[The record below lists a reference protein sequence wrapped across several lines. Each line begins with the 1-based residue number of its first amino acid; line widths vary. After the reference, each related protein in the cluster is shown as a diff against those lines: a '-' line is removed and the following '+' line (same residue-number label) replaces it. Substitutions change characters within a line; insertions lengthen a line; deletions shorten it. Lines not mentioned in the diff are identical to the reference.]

1 MAEVINII
9 PINPTTFEY
18 QEYSVEDTSLIN
30 SNIIDTK
37 FDPSTDYLEY
47 FIYDLNNELLYID
60 NLGFNNY
67 RLIDNQLVLTPE
79 KDLILNTFTE
89 GQYNTL
95 YNILSNK
102 LGSSYLNTLYIQ
114 EISSDRTELRLNTT
128 SIPNDELIQKTNEFI
143 SQQNS
148 EIGYLDFYINFGN
161 NKLVIAN
168 NILLDNSNSSDP
180 TILIKLY
187 EPLPLEFNVKTEC
200 WVSEK
205 IAESVAYNISISETF
220 NIDDFNIKIKGPN
233 LNLSVQDKINN
244 TTNYASYTNLKTTTS
259 SQNSGSFYYQLN
271 SILANKGI
279 TVNIDY
285 SDYSQFVNLSSAQT
299 RLENFYYKLSLI
311 EGYQTSASLSSGTST
326 NYYVSSSNIL
336 YQNKINDII
345 TNFDG
350 YEYHL
355 YFESSSTSWPKTN
368 SNLPYIN
375 TGTNSVLGQSFLISQ
390 SLSASIY
397 DDNNNNNLI
406 NAIPSYILEDSNN
419 NQYKLFIEMLGQMF
433 DSIWI
438 YIKDVTNK
446 SNADN
451 RLDHG
456 ISKDL
461 VAEVLTDL
469 GFKLYQNNFSSDN
482 LYSSYLG
489 FTNSG
494 SLYNIPYT
502 SDSLPVD
509 TGWEYINLYVTAS
522 ATGSLVPTDNI
533 NKEVYKRIYHNLPYL
548 LKTKGTVESL
558 RTLLNIFGIPDTILR
573 INEFGG
579 KDKNPNTWDQWQ
591 NEFNYTFTNS
601 GLGRLTI
608 PFTASSSPYGT
619 TFPKAIEFRFKTSGL
634 PTSSIPYSQSLF
646 VSSGSATCF
655 GVFLEYTGSGYNT
668 GSYNGSIID
677 PDYQYATLKF
687 ISGSLSSSV
696 YLPFYDGDWWSV
708 LINADSSSATTYTL
722 YAKNKI
728 YDGVD
733 GNTIGFQASSSFTGT
748 NFWRTAGAL
757 VFGTGSVLNGKTY
770 NTFSGS
776 YQEIRYYNIPL
787 SESAFNDYVMNPS
800 SIEGNALSGSQSS
813 YNSLFFRLPLGGEL
827 YTGSTSV
834 HPGIT
839 GSSVTQS
846 FTGAPSTGSFS
857 GSYSFINN
865 TETIF
870 YDQPAVGIQNIV
882 SNKLKI
888 INTSLPYSGST
899 DPNIPYNKT
908 LSPFISIQQNYY
920 ASSSFTNDVNYVE
933 IAFSPQNE
941 INEDIMSTLGYFN
954 IGDYIGDP
962 RQINTLNQ
970 SYPDLD
976 VLRTNYFQKY
986 FSNYDWNDYLRLI
999 KFFDNSL
1006 FKILQDFIPV
1016 KTSLASGTVIKQ
1028 NLLERNKYPVPQMES
1043 TQSEYTGSIPMYTIT
1058 GSDGGSF
1065 PNLSSSLYSQITQS
1079 WIGSY
1084 SSYSGSIPY
1093 TQDDLSEFFDGELS
1107 GSNLI
1112 VENGELSSCY
1122 LTLYTLY
1129 TNASLGTVQSVI
1141 SSYPGPSLSIPFN
1154 IDYDKTYYISFSYN
1168 NLDLGNS
1175 ITIVDNI
1182 GTSLYTVTRGALD
1195 AASGTI
1201 NNIEL
1206 KNALYPIG
1214 FNTTDIGGCPI
1225 TNVTLSKFDFNDLN
1239 NDCDP
1244 LLNNAVDN
1252 RLNSY
1257 YMDVDYSNNSIIPV
1271 NQQLLLTGS
1280 AFKFPIPDSN
1290 YTSYRSVN
1298 PRYDGSKTTSPDFN
1312 LPIYNRPSDAFIIN
1326 QYSLPTPSIES
1337 QIPNASRYSNYFVY
1351 FDWIGGAN
1359 PQYPGGG
1366 NIHCT
1371 YLIGIDGVAIPLT
1384 TDNVNLNTIE
1394 NIFIKGKTA
1403 NILPAVYSAGSSS
1416 AQVEIVEGGALY
1428 DTIFLKSGSANTSSN
1443 SNLDIVYEISA
1454 GSPDTTYDDIYFQ
1467 TGSSTTL
1474 IDTGSI
1480 PAYSKGWL
1488 ASMITGSSPV
1498 LGKVIRYGFDNDV
1511 IQIYNKNTGRYVTGG
1526 TDSIEYED
1534 TYFPLQIGDFIR
1546 FGFDTG
1552 GISGSDY
1559 SFNQQLYTINKLTAG
1574 DYNDVTSS
1582 LQITSVITGSFPY
1595 NPNQQNFRIFRRI
1608 PNESFVLVKYNPSYG
1623 DPGFLVPTNFN
1634 PAYDPYTLAKKA
1646 GIIS

>member
-18 QEYSVEDTSLIN
+18 QEYSIEDTSLIN

-37 FDPSTDYLEY
+37 FNPNTDYLEY
-47 FIYDLNNELLYID
+47 FIYNLNNDLLYVN
-60 NLGFNNY
+60 NLSFNNY
-67 RLIDNQLVLTPE
+67 KLIDNQLVLTPE
-79 KDLILNTFTE
+79 NDLVLNSFTE

-128 SIPNDELIQKTNEFI
+128 SIPNNELVQKTNEFVL
-143 SQQNS
+143 QQNS

-180 TILIKLY
+180 TVLIKLY
-187 EPLPLEFNVKTEC
+187 EPLPLEFNIKTEC

-220 NIDDFNIKIKGPN
+220 NIDDINIKIKGPN
-233 LNLSVQDKINN
+233 LNLQVQDKINN

-271 SILANKGI
+271 SILSNKGI

-285 SDYSQFVNLSSAQT
+285 SDYSQFINLSSAQT

-311 EGYQTSASLSSGTST
+311 EGYQKSASLSSGTST

-368 SNLPYIN
+368 TNPPYIN

-419 NQYKLFIEMLGQMF
+419 NQYRLFIEMLGQMF
-433 DSIWI
+433 DSVWV

-451 RLDHG
+451 RLDYG

-502 SDSLPVD
+502 SDLLPAA

-522 ATGSLVPTDNI
+522 ATGSLVPTDDI

-591 NEFNYTFTNS
+591 NEYNYAFANS
-601 GLGRLTI
+601 GSGKITI

-646 VSSGSATCF
+646 VSSLSGTNCF

-668 GSYNGSIID
+668 GSYSGSIID
-677 PDYQYATLKF
+677 PNYQYATLKF

-696 YLPFYDGDWWSV
+696 YLPFYDGNWWSV
-708 LINADSSSATTYTL
+708 LINVNSSSATTYTL

-733 GNTIGFQASSSFTGT
+733 GNTLGFQASSSFTGT
-748 NFWRTAGAL
+748 NFWSTSGQL
-757 VFGTGSVLNGKTY
+757 FFGTGSILNGKTY
-770 NTFSGS
+770 SALSGS
-776 YQEIRYYNIPL
+776 YQEIRYYNVPL
-787 SESAFNDYVMNPS
+787 SESAFNAYVMNPS
-800 SIEGNALSGSQSS
+800 SIEGNTLSGSQSS
-813 YNSLFFRLPLGGEL
+813 KNSLFFRLPLGGEL

-839 GSSVTQS
+839 GSFVTQS
-846 FTGAPSTGSFS
+846 FTGISSTGSFS
-857 GSYSFINN
+857 GSYNFGAN

-888 INTSLPYSGST
+888 INTSLPYGGST
-899 DPNIPYNKT
+899 DPNVPYNKT

-920 ASSSFTNDVNYVE
+920 ASSSYTNDVDYVE
-933 IAFSPQNE
+933 VAFSPQNE

-962 RQINTLNQ
+962 RQISSNDE

-1006 FKILQDFIPV
+1006 FKTLQDFIPV

-1028 NLLERNKYPVPQMES
+1028 NLLERNKYPVPQIEF

-1065 PNLSSSLYSQITQS
+1065 PNLSSSLYSQVTQS
-1079 WIGSY
+1079 WVGSY
-1084 SSYSGSIPY
+1084 SSYSGSIFY

-1112 VENGELSSCY
+1112 VENGELNNCNIEIIPVYTTSS
-1122 LTLYTLY
+1122 LF
-1129 TNASLGTVQSVI
+1129 TNINPNSGGDYFR
-1141 SSYPGPSLSIPFN
+1141 SYDL
-1154 IDYDKTYYISFSYN
+1154 DYDKTYYFSFTITEIN
-1168 NLDLGNS
+1168 GITPGVLQLWNDGNS
-1175 ITIVDNI
+1175 NNV
-1182 GTSLYTVTRGALD
+1182 LYTSPTISAG
-1195 AASGTI
+1195 GTLTVDKL
-1201 NNIEL
+1201 EL
-1206 KNALYPIG
+1206 SKILSPLTFKAIG
-1214 FNTTDIGGCPI
+1214 PSSTGFSI
-1225 TNVTLSKFDFNDLN
+1225 TNFTIFEAYIES
-1239 NDCDP
+1239 DCLP
-1244 LLNNAVDN
+1244 LLNNTIDN

-1257 YMDVDYSNNSIIPV
+1257 YMDVDYSNNSVIPV

-1290 YTSYRSVN
+1290 YTAYRSVN

-1312 LPIYNRPSDAFIIN
+1312 LPIYNRPSNAFINN
-1326 QYSLPTPSIES
+1326 QYSITTPSTES
-1337 QIPNASRYSNYFVY
+1337 QIPNVSRYSNYFVY

-1384 TDNVNLNTIE
+1384 TDNVNLNIIE
-1394 NIFIKGKTA
+1394 NIFVKGKTA
-1403 NILPAVYSAGSSS
+1403 NILPTVYSAGSSS

-1428 DTIFLKSGSANTSSN
+1428 DTIFINSGSTTDFTAGGFVAYNESGNAIIYGVPTLLTQSS
-1443 SNLDIVYEISA
+1443 SPILYDS
-1454 GSPDTTYDDIYFQ
+1454 GSGWLKYML
-1467 TGSSTTL
+1467 TGS
-1474 IDTGSI
+1474 GV
-1480 PAYSKGWL
+1480 G
-1488 ASMITGSSPV
+1488 GSSQIKYLQP
-1498 LGKVIRYGFDNDV
+1498 LGSNFYL
-1511 IQIYNKNTGRYVTGG
+1511 YNKRTGQYVTP
-1526 TDSIEYED
+1526 SSLVPYED
-1534 TYFPLQIGDFIR
+1534 TYFPLKYNDMIR
-1546 FGFDTG
+1546 FGVNTTG
-1552 GISGSDY
+1552 QTGSLDYSYESLGISTIISSSLDTS
-1559 SFNQQLYTINKLTAG
+1559 SFST
-1574 DYNDVTSS
+1574 TSS
-1582 LQITSVITGSFPY
+1582 LFVDKIPTQFPSNY
-1595 NPNQQNFRIFRRI
+1595 TLQNIRVLRRI

-1623 DPGFLVPTNFN
+1623 DPGFLVPTDFN
-1634 PAYDPYTLAKKA
+1634 PNYDVYTLAKKA

>member
-1 MAEVINII
+1 MAENYTISEVLANEFELQTISPQDNNLLSEV
-9 PINPTTFEY
+9 PVEGLFSPTLS
-18 QEYSVEDTSLIN
+18 SVEFSLYDFNKNLLYFDSNLKSWSTNFDSFVNSEQQKITSL
-30 SNIIDTK
+30 NIDLSKNIEALGYGYGK
-37 FDPSTDYLEY
+37 LYGFYN
-47 FIYDLNNELLYID
+47 FIQNE
-60 NLGFNNY
+60 
-67 RLIDNQLVLTPE
+67 
-79 KDLILNTFTE
+79 
-89 GQYNTL
+89 
-95 YNILSNK
+95 
-102 LGSSYLNTLYIQ
+102 LGSSINNQFFIS
-114 EISSDRTELRLNTT
+114 EISSDRTEIRIDNTNISSDSLEILFNDFYVKFNSSETYNYFYLNFGD
-128 SIPNDELIQKTNEFI
+128 NQLLIATNI
-143 SQQNS
+143 
-148 EIGYLDFYINFGN
+148 YLD
-161 NKLVIAN
+161 K
-168 NILLDNSNSSDP
+168 SSSDYS
-180 TILIKLY
+180 ILVKLY
-187 EPLPLEFNVKTEC
+187 EPLLPQ
-200 WVSEK
+200 
-205 IAESVAYNISISETF
+205 
-220 NIDDFNIKIKGPN
+220 FNIKSQCYVSSKIADPVAYLVDFTIDLGQIDNIIQIQGPN
-233 LNLSVQDKINN
+233 INLNINDQVN
-244 TTNYASYTNLKTTTS
+244 NSTTYQSFDTLTSTVNTS
-259 SQNSGSFYYQLN
+259 SFNQLI
-271 SILANKGI
+271 SLLEEKGVEI
-279 TVNIDY
+279 NIDY
-285 SDYSQFVNLSSAQT
+285 TDYSNFIFYSSAAS
-299 RLENFYYKLSLI
+299 RLENFYIKTKQI
-311 EGYQTSASLSSGTST
+311 EDYNNEINILNSLSTTAGSSGSIVLLEQ
-326 NYYVSSSNIL
+326 YIS
-336 YQNKINDII
+336 DII

-350 YEYHL
+350 YEYYL
-355 YFESSSTSWPKTN
+355 YFESGSKAWPKTN
-368 SNLPYIN
+368 LTPPYLLASTGSVAVLNWYGSNIYGSPYYGGQLESASLYDSNNQDTLTN
-375 TGTNSVLGQSFLISQ
+375 TVTDYLNDYNSDQYLTFVKMIGQSF
-390 SLSASIY
+390 
-397 DDNNNNNLI
+397 DN
-406 NAIPSYILEDSNN
+406 
-419 NQYKLFIEMLGQMF
+419 
-433 DSIWI
+433 IWV
-438 YIKDVTNK
+438 YIKSIVDKNNT
-446 SNADN
+446 DN
-451 RLDHG
+451 RLDFGAPSG
-456 ISKDL
+456 IIADILRS
-461 VAEVLTDL
+461 L
-469 GFKLYQNNFSSDN
+469 GVKIYSNNFSVDN
-482 LYSSYLG
+482 AYESLLGIGANGALYP
-489 FTNSG
+489 TG
-494 SLYNIPYT
+494 SEL
-502 SDSLPVD
+502 
-509 TGWEYINLYVTAS
+509 INTIITAS
-522 ATGSLVPTDNI
+522 TVPYALSDVNNLT
-533 NKEVYKRIYHNLPYL
+533 YKRLYHNLPYI
-548 LKTKGTVESL
+548 LKKKGTPEGL
-558 RTLLNIFGIPDTILR
+558 KAILNVYGIPDTILR

-591 NEFNYTFTNS
+591 NEYSYAFTNS
-601 GLGRLTI
+601 DLGRLTI
-608 PFTASSSPYGT
+608 PFTALSSPYGT

-696 YLPFYDGDWWSV
+696 YLPFYNGDWWSI

-800 SIEGNALSGSQSS
+800 SIEGNTLSGSQSS

-839 GSSVTQS
+839 GSFVTQS

-870 YDQPAVGIQNIV
+870 YDQPDVGIQNIV

-920 ASSSFTNDVNYVE
+920 ASSSYTNDVNYVE
-933 IAFSPQNE
+933 VAFSPQNE

-962 RQINTLNQ
+962 RQISSNDE

-1006 FKILQDFIPV
+1006 FKTLQDFIPV

-1028 NLLERNKYPVPQMES
+1028 NLLERNKYPVPQMEF

-1129 TNASLGTVQSVI
+1129 TNASLGTVQAVI

-1168 NLDLGNS
+1168 NLDIGNS

-1312 LPIYNRPSDAFIIN
+1312 LPIYNRPPNTFINN
-1326 QYSLPTPSIES
+1326 QYSITTPSTKS
-1337 QIPNASRYSNYFVY
+1337 QVPNASRYSNYFVY

-1384 TDNVNLNTIE
+1384 TNNVNLNTIE
-1394 NIFIKGKTA
+1394 NIFVKGKTA
-1403 NILPAVYSAGSSS
+1403 NIFPVVYSAGSSS

-1428 DTIFLKSGSANTSSN
+1428 DTIM
-1443 SNLDIVYEISA
+1443 Y
-1454 GSPDTTYDDIYFQ
+1454 TTYDGSTILSPGFSVFYSSSYQTRTYVGAFITQSDI
-1467 TGSSTTL
+1467 TL
-1474 IDTGSI
+1474 TDTGSI
-1480 PAYSKGWL
+1480 YVPFLYPL
-1488 ASMITGSSPV
+1488 LTGSSPIS
-1498 LGKVIRYGFDNDV
+1498 GSIRGVSSGNMYF
-1511 IQIYNKNTGRYVTGG
+1511 YNKTIGDYVTS
-1526 TDSIEYED
+1526 SIINYSD
-1534 TYFPLQIGDFIR
+1534 TYLPLQIGDIIR
-1546 FGFDTG
+1546 FGDTG
-1552 GISGSDY
+1552 SSDSSSLDSSFTALGQFQIASISIGTEVNKS
-1559 SFNQQLYTINKLTAG
+1559 SSITLSSINTIN
-1574 DYNDVTSS
+1574 NDIFTWNSATNYV
-1582 LQITSVITGSFPY
+1582 QKY
-1595 NPNQQNFRIFRRI
+1595 RIMRRI
-1608 PNESFVLVKYNPSYG
+1608 PNESFVLVKNNPSYG
-1623 DPGFLVPTNFN
+1623 DPGFLVPTDFN
-1634 PAYDPYTLAKKA
+1634 PNYDVYTLAKKA